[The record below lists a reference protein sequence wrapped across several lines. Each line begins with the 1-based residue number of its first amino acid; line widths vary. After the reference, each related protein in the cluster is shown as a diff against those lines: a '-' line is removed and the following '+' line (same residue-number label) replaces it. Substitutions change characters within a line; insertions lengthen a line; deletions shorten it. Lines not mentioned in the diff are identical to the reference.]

1 MKFKKAAAA
10 LTAISLMLSQAA
22 GPLDGTLGIFNDTHI
37 CASAEETAETNS
49 VNAGKAVMMPENAIS
64 FTGESSVFQS
74 VSVPQNGGIYYFN
87 DNKIKFYDTA
97 NNTVSELADY
107 TNTSVNDVYTDGS
120 NFYILRYDYSYNASP
135 GYTFYLDVYCPETE
149 SVVNTYDL
157 SDYVGLD
164 GSEGAT
170 AVGVDNSG
178 RFYLSVVK
186 TADGKAVYENDKKMY
201 TIYLISPDFK
211 ELSSVDIDHKVYHF
225 NAFDETNGNFYFEGY
240 LNWVY
245 WGYDHDTKA
254 LNVGNVTDD
263 KITIDPKYID
273 VLYQMYF
280 YYHYDNAALLNN
292 KYLVWTSTLNGVV
305 RIIDSNA
312 FSIPAE
318 SLSPI
323 ASISRKGYENS
334 KYESAGTRTLYNGY
348 NDTFLMY
355 ANNNTIAE
363 LERTDDSVKQIASY
377 KTEYPVFSMIDHNG
391 RTIVIEKDPET
402 NKYYTEDILWKKP
415 EEISISET
423 NISLSEGGS
432 YQLSAKGDSDVDYGY
447 EWTSSDNSVA
457 TVTSDGEVYANKAG
471 TAVISVSCNGL
482 TSSCTV
488 KVSKKT
494 SDKPNKPS
502 SQLSGAASKNI
513 SANNYSVWSSVS
525 NSYLYEN
532 SDGTLTRVEN
542 TSANVIVEN
551 YSADGSELLS
561 SKKINKELTIF
572 GGAFAGKDNNY
583 MVFGQKNTEESD
595 DTEVVRVVKYDKN
608 WNRISECKINGAN
621 TYIPFEAGSLRM
633 IELEGKLYVY
643 TCHQMYAEESDPG
656 VHHQA
661 NMLFTLDEAAMT
673 VADSMYAVSNLGD
686 GYVSH
691 SFNQFIKTDGTYIYR
706 VDQSESNNFSMGS
719 GYLSVNG
726 ITLTKYHKDNESTK
740 VSRTVPYK
748 FKYHSGNYTG
758 VSIGGFEL
766 GKNTCLIAYNEDC
779 KSKGNRNVFVNVT
792 DKLFNT
798 NKTIQLT
805 DYTST
810 DKTTC
815 YTPQLVKINSNLFAV
830 MWEEYNSSTAK
841 TVCKVELIDGNGSI
855 VSSSIESFLRLSD
868 CQPILCSD
876 KTIKWYVTDGGAP
889 IMYSIDPYD
898 ILAVHKHSYESKIT
912 KKAACETAGERTY
925 TCKICGDSYTES
937 IAATG
942 HKTVKD
948 KAVAATC
955 ITDGK
960 TEGSHCS
967 VCGRVIKAQ
976 TVIKAAGHKYDN
988 GKVTKQ
994 PTCTA
999 EGVKTY
1005 TCSVCGAAKT
1015 EAVKAKGHTIVTDK
1029 AVAAA
1034 CTTDGKT
1041 EGPHCSVCGAVIKA
1055 QTVIKA
1061 TGHKYDDGKITKQ
1074 PTCTA
1079 TGVKTFTCSECGATK
1094 TETIKAN
1101 GHTEVIDKAV
1111 AATCTT
1117 DGKTEGSH
1125 CSVCG
1130 KVIKAQTVI
1139 KATGHNFGSW
1149 NITKSATCTESG
1161 SQTRTCTAC
1170 GKTETKTIPAKGHT
1184 SSKWIID
1191 KQPAV
1196 GVKGSKHKECT
1207 VCGKVLET
1215 AVIPALGSADIS
1227 EATVTLSAT
1236 SYAYNGKAK
1245 KPAVTVTL
1253 NGKTLKKDVDY
1264 TVKYSSNTA
1273 IGKAKVTVAG
1283 KGKYVGIIT
1292 KSFKILPAKQTIAK
1306 ITSQKNGFA
1315 LNWTKDKNVT
1325 GYQIQYDVKSD
1336 LKSAKSTYVKSNT
1349 TYKKTISGLK
1359 TKKTY
1364 YVRVRSYKTVGGVKY
1379 YGSWSG
1385 VKSVKTK

>member
-1 MKFKKAAAA
+1 MKFKKAAAV
-10 LTAISLMLSQAA
+10 LTAFSLMLSQAA
-22 GPLDGTLGIFNDTHI
+22 GPLSGTLGIFNDTHI

-87 DNKIKFYDTA
+87 DKKIKFYDTA

-149 SVVNTYDL
+149 SVVNTYNL

-254 LNVGNVTDD
+254 LNVGKVTDD
-263 KITIDPKYID
+263 KITIDKKYVD

-318 SLSPI
+318 SLSTI

-334 KYESAGTRTLYNGY
+334 KYESAGTRTLYNEY

-457 TVTSDGEVYANKAG
+457 TVTSDGEVYANKVG

-551 YSADGSELLS
+551 YSADGSKLLS

-673 VADSMYAVSNLGD
+673 VADSMYEVSNLSE

-706 VDQSESNNFSMGS
+706 VDQSEANYIISNS

-726 ITLTKYHKDNESTK
+726 ITLTKYHKDTESTK

-779 KSKGNRNVFVNVT
+779 KLKGNRNVFVNVT

-889 IMYSIDPYD
+889 TMYSIDPYD

-942 HKTVKD
+942 HK
-948 KAVAATC
+948 
-955 ITDGK
+955 
-960 TEGSHCS
+960 
-967 VCGRVIKAQ
+967 
-976 TVIKAAGHKYDN
+976 
-988 GKVTKQ
+988 
-994 PTCTA
+994 
-999 EGVKTY
+999 
-1005 TCSVCGAAKT
+1005 
-1015 EAVKAKGHTIVTDK
+1015 
-1029 AVAAA
+1029 
-1034 CTTDGKT
+1034 
-1041 EGPHCSVCGAVIKA
+1041 
-1055 QTVIKA
+1055 
-1061 TGHKYDDGKITKQ
+1061 
-1074 PTCTA
+1074 
-1079 TGVKTFTCSECGATK
+1079 
-1094 TETIKAN
+1094 
-1101 GHTEVIDKAV
+1101 
-1111 AATCTT
+1111 
-1117 DGKTEGSH
+1117 
-1125 CSVCG
+1125 
-1130 KVIKAQTVI
+1130 
-1139 KATGHNFGSW
+1139 
-1149 NITKSATCTESG
+1149 SG
-1161 SQTRTCTAC
+1161 
-1170 GKTETKTIPAKGHT
+1170 G
-1184 SSKWIID
+1184 WIID
-1191 KQPAV
+1191 KPAAV

-1207 VCGKVLET
+1207 VCHKVLEK
-1215 AVIPALGSADIS
+1215 AEIPALTSTDIS
-1227 EATVTLSAT
+1227 EASVKLST
-1236 SYAYNGKAK
+1236 NSYTYNGKAK
-1245 KPAVTVTL
+1245 KPAATVTL

-1273 IGKAKVTVAG
+1273 IGKAKATVAG

-1292 KSFKILPAKQTIAK
+1292 KSFKILPAKQNISKLTA
-1306 ITSQKNGFA
+1306 QKNGFA

-1325 GYQIQYDVKSD
+1325 GYQIQYDVKKD
-1336 LKSAKSTYVKSNT
+1336 LKSAKSTYVKTNT
-1349 TYKKTISGLK
+1349 TYKKTISRLK
-1359 TKKTY
+1359 AKKTY
-1364 YVRVRSYKTVGGVKY
+1364 YVRVRSYKTVGSVKY

>member
-10 LTAISLMLSQAA
+10 LTAFSLMLSQAA
-22 GPLDGTLGIFNDTHI
+22 GPLGGTLGIFNDTHI

-120 NFYILRYDYSYNASP
+120 NFYILRCDYSYNASP
-135 GYTFYLDVYCPETE
+135 RYTFYLDVYCPETE
-149 SVVNTYDL
+149 SVVNTYNL

-273 VLYQMYF
+273 VLYQMYY

-363 LERTDDSVKQIASY
+363 FERTDDSVKQIASY
-377 KTEYPVFSMIDHNG
+377 ETEYPVFSMIDHNG

-457 TVTSDGEVYANKAG
+457 AVTSDGEVYANKAG

-583 MVFGQKNTEESD
+583 MVFGQKNTGESD

-643 TCHQMYAEESDPG
+643 TCHQMYAEESDPD

-661 NMLFTLDEAAMT
+661 NMLFTLDEDTMT
-673 VADSMYAVSNLGD
+673 VADSMYAVSNLSE

-691 SFNQFIKTDGTYIYR
+691 SFNQFIKTD
-706 VDQSESNNFSMGS
+706 E
-719 GYLSVNG
+719 
-726 ITLTKYHKDNESTK
+726 H
-740 VSRTVPYK
+740 
-748 FKYHSGNYTG
+748 
-758 VSIGGFEL
+758 
-766 GKNTCLIAYNEDC
+766 
-779 KSKGNRNVFVNVT
+779 
-792 DKLFNT
+792 
-798 NKTIQLT
+798 
-805 DYTST
+805 
-810 DKTTC
+810 
-815 YTPQLVKINSNLFAV
+815 
-830 MWEEYNSSTAK
+830 
-841 TVCKVELIDGNGSI
+841 
-855 VSSSIESFLRLSD
+855 
-868 CQPILCSD
+868 
-876 KTIKWYVTDGGAP
+876 
-889 IMYSIDPYD
+889 
-898 ILAVHKHSYESKIT
+898 
-912 KKAACETAGERTY
+912 
-925 TCKICGDSYTES
+925 
-937 IAATG
+937 
-942 HKTVKD
+942 
-948 KAVAATC
+948 
-955 ITDGK
+955 
-960 TEGSHCS
+960 
-967 VCGRVIKAQ
+967 
-976 TVIKAAGHKYDN
+976 
-988 GKVTKQ
+988 
-994 PTCTA
+994 
-999 EGVKTY
+999 
-1005 TCSVCGAAKT
+1005 
-1015 EAVKAKGHTIVTDK
+1015 
-1029 AVAAA
+1029 
-1034 CTTDGKT
+1034 
-1041 EGPHCSVCGAVIKA
+1041 
-1055 QTVIKA
+1055 
-1061 TGHKYDDGKITKQ
+1061 
-1074 PTCTA
+1074 
-1079 TGVKTFTCSECGATK
+1079 TFTE
-1094 TETIKAN
+1094 
-1101 GHTEVIDKAV
+1101 
-1111 AATCTT
+1111 
-1117 DGKTEGSH
+1117 
-1125 CSVCG
+1125 
-1130 KVIKAQTVI
+1130 
-1139 KATGHNFGSW
+1139 
-1149 NITKSATCTESG
+1149 
-1161 SQTRTCTAC
+1161 
-1170 GKTETKTIPAKGHT
+1170 
-1184 SSKWIID
+1184 
-1191 KQPAV
+1191 
-1196 GVKGSKHKECT
+1196 
-1207 VCGKVLET
+1207 
-1215 AVIPALGSADIS
+1215 
-1227 EATVTLSAT
+1227 
-1236 SYAYNGKAK
+1236 
-1245 KPAVTVTL
+1245 
-1253 NGKTLKKDVDY
+1253 
-1264 TVKYSSNTA
+1264 
-1273 IGKAKVTVAG
+1273 
-1283 KGKYVGIIT
+1283 
-1292 KSFKILPAKQTIAK
+1292 
-1306 ITSQKNGFA
+1306 
-1315 LNWTKDKNVT
+1315 
-1325 GYQIQYDVKSD
+1325 
-1336 LKSAKSTYVKSNT
+1336 
-1349 TYKKTISGLK
+1349 
-1359 TKKTY
+1359 
-1364 YVRVRSYKTVGGVKY
+1364 
-1379 YGSWSG
+1379 
-1385 VKSVKTK
+1385 

>member
-1 MKFKKAAAA
+1 MKLKKAAAA
-10 LTAISLMLSQAA
+10 LTAVSLMLSQAA

-135 GYTFYLDVYCPETE
+135 RYTFYLDVYCPETE
-149 SVVNTYDL
+149 SVVNTYNL

-273 VLYQMYF
+273 VLYQMYY

-334 KYESAGTRTLYNGY
+334 KYESAGTRTLYNEY

-415 EEISISET
+415 EEISVSET

-542 TSANVIVEN
+542 TSENVIVEN
-551 YSADGSELLS
+551 YSADGSKLLS

-583 MVFGQKNTEESD
+583 MVFGQKNTGESD

-643 TCHQMYAEESDPG
+643 TCHQMYAEESDPD

-673 VADSMYAVSNLGD
+673 VADSMYEVSNLSE

-706 VDQSESNNFSMGS
+706 VDQSESNTLSMGS

-779 KSKGNRNVFVNVT
+779 KLKGNRNVFVNVT

-889 IMYSIDPYD
+889 TMYSIDPYD

-942 HKTVKD
+942 HK
-948 KAVAATC
+948 
-955 ITDGK
+955 
-960 TEGSHCS
+960 
-967 VCGRVIKAQ
+967 
-976 TVIKAAGHKYDN
+976 
-988 GKVTKQ
+988 
-994 PTCTA
+994 
-999 EGVKTY
+999 
-1005 TCSVCGAAKT
+1005 
-1015 EAVKAKGHTIVTDK
+1015 
-1029 AVAAA
+1029 
-1034 CTTDGKT
+1034 
-1041 EGPHCSVCGAVIKA
+1041 
-1055 QTVIKA
+1055 
-1061 TGHKYDDGKITKQ
+1061 
-1074 PTCTA
+1074 
-1079 TGVKTFTCSECGATK
+1079 
-1094 TETIKAN
+1094 
-1101 GHTEVIDKAV
+1101 
-1111 AATCTT
+1111 
-1117 DGKTEGSH
+1117 
-1125 CSVCG
+1125 
-1130 KVIKAQTVI
+1130 
-1139 KATGHNFGSW
+1139 
-1149 NITKSATCTESG
+1149 SG
-1161 SQTRTCTAC
+1161 
-1170 GKTETKTIPAKGHT
+1170 G
-1184 SSKWIID
+1184 WIID
-1191 KQPAV
+1191 KPAAV

-1207 VCGKVLET
+1207 VCHKVLEK
-1215 AVIPALGSADIS
+1215 AEIPALTSTDIS
-1227 EATVTLSAT
+1227 EASVKLST
-1236 SYAYNGKAK
+1236 NSYTYNGKAK
-1245 KPAVTVTL
+1245 KPAATVTL

-1273 IGKAKVTVAG
+1273 IGKAKATVAG

-1292 KSFKILPAKQTIAK
+1292 KSFKILPAKQNISKLTA
-1306 ITSQKNGFA
+1306 QKNGFA

-1325 GYQIQYDVKSD
+1325 GYQIQYDVKKD
-1336 LKSAKSTYVKSNT
+1336 LKSAKSTYVKTNT
-1349 TYKKTISGLK
+1349 TYKKTISRLK
-1359 TKKTY
+1359 AKKTY
-1364 YVRVRSYKTVGGVKY
+1364 YVRVRSYKTVGSVKY